1 MSRLDSGD
9 LVAQVNDALQEL
21 ARPGNRRID
30 RGSFTDAG
38 TPTISLIIPTYNEAA
53 NLPHVLPAIPPEIDE
68 LIIVDGLST
77 DGTVEVALEMRPD
90 ARVVLQDGR
99 GKGNALAC
107 GFRAARGDIFVMMDA
122 DGSTDPGELASFVAA
137 LQAGAD
143 FVKGSRYLPGG
154 GSADISR
161 VRSMGNRALGWLVNV
176 LYRID
181 YTDLCYGYN
190 AFWSEHLDT
199 VYRDCDGFEVETVM
213 NVRAARAGLIV
224 TEVPSYERSRIHGE
238 SNLRAVSDGMRV
250 LRAIIKERSA
260 PVPNV
265 ETRAVRRAEALH
277 PVTARSRRFSPEALQ
292 SERDP
297 ELVGW

>member
-1 MSRLDSGD
+1 MSMRYAGD
-9 LVAQVNDALQEL
+9 LVAEVNDALQEL
-21 ARPGNRRID
+21 ASPGLERVTSGAFGRP
-30 RGSFTDAG
+30 T
-38 TPTISLIIPTYNEAA
+38 TPTISVIIPTFNEAE

-77 DGTVEVALEMRPD
+77 DQTVEVALELRPD
-90 ARVVLQDGR
+90 ARIVMQDGR

-122 DGSTDPGELASFVAA
+122 DGSTDPEEIASFITA

-176 LYRID
+176 IYRID
-181 YTDLCYGYN
+181 YTDLCYGFN
-190 AFWSEHLDT
+190 AFWSEYLDT

-213 NVRAARAGLIV
+213 NVRAARAGLTV
-224 TEVPSYERSRIHGE
+224 TEVPSYEHSRIHGT
-238 SNLRAVSDGMRV
+238 SNLNAVSDGMRV
-250 LRAIIKERSA
+250 LRAIFEERSA
-260 PVPNV
+260 PLPEV
-265 ETRAVRRAEALH
+265 EPRAITRSEPLH
-277 PVTARSRRFSPEALQ
+277 PVAVHSHRFSPERLQ
-292 SERDP
+292 PEYSEEAR
-297 ELVGW
+297 